1 MSKNINGEK
10 EKLNNLNEIFKSLIE
25 VKEEVAKK
33 MEKLPPQ
40 FNLLENIRNKTSKNS
55 LQKFE
60 TYNSDLLHYLLNIK
74 RENLNFTKL
83 FLEYLQNE
91 KKLKFDFDL
100 NKINYKNIKVDKEYY
115 TTVKIEEEGIEKNGS
130 IDILIHCNINN
141 KETKKSFAIIIE
153 NKINADDQDKQL
165 ERYYKYISKTKG
177 YGNNVYVIYLTPI
190 IKPPREYSFSEKYIK
205 KVGEKFKN
213 ITHGDI
219 GRWLENIL
227 KNKEYNF
234 LHKNNFRLLKSAL
247 IQMVDNEKSISGENE
262 ENNMEEREIKKI
274 LDEKLFKELEAKGEL
289 TESEL
294 DKYFEMFDKA
304 KSLLVKEKITI
315 IIKKYLEF
323 TKEVNKYLNKNIKY
337 EIISN
342 KDIINNM
349 TNENWTKHIYF
360 KINKIEIN
368 IESDYWNKR
377 NNDIEAEYF
386 IAIYK
391 GNKSTKNK
399 LKKLEYNIKNIFSNL
414 KFNDQEDR
422 YVYWVNVDENS
433 PKEIAQAMIDLY
445 ELLKKEIK

>member
-1 MSKNINGEK
+1 MAKSLTKEK
-10 EKLNNLNEIFKSLIE
+10 EKLCHVEEIFQSLIE
-25 VKEEVAKK
+25 VKEEVSKK

-40 FNLLENIRNKTSKNS
+40 FNLLENIRNKNSNNS
-55 LQKFE
+55 LQRFE

-74 RENLNFTKL
+74 RENINFTKL

-115 TTVKIEEEGIEKNGS
+115 TTVKIEEEGIEKNGR

-247 IQMVDNEKSISGENE
+247 IQIIDNEKSISGENE
-262 ENNMEEREIKKI
+262 EDNMKEKRIKQILEDNILKKI
-274 LDEKLFKELEAKGEL
+274 NTKERKIEEEEFQLYINVFSKAKDLLEMERKRAIIEKIIPNYLDFTKKISKYLKNN
-289 TESEL
+289 
-294 DKYFEMFDKA
+294 KYF
-304 KSLLVKEKITI
+304 
-315 IIKKYLEF
+315 
-323 TKEVNKYLNKNIKY
+323 N
-337 EIISN
+337 
-342 KDIINNM
+342 
-349 TNENWTKHIYF
+349 
-360 KINKIEIN
+360 
-368 IESDYWNKR
+368 
-377 NNDIEAEYF
+377 
-386 IAIYK
+386 IYK
-391 GNKSTKNK
+391 
-399 LKKLEYNIKNIFSNL
+399 
-414 KFNDQEDR
+414 
-422 YVYWVNVDENS
+422 
-433 PKEIAQAMIDLY
+433 PKEIIDNLTSGELLHHIDSEYLYLQSDIDFNNKSVSSYCFGVCGLPDINNKIRKSVQNIFNNKFKDNKKDWDFYYKIDINNDKPEEIAKAMIDLY

>member
-1 MSKNINGEK
+1 MAKSLTKEK
-10 EKLNNLNEIFKSLIE
+10 EKLCRVEEIFKSLIE
-25 VKEEVAKK
+25 VKEEVSKK
-33 MEKLPPQ
+33 IEKLPPQ
-40 FNLLENIRNKTSKNS
+40 FNLLENIRNKNSNNS
-55 LQKFE
+55 LQRFE

-74 RENLNFTKL
+74 RENINFTKL

-115 TTVKIEEEGIEKNGS
+115 TTVKIEEEGIEKNGR

-141 KETKKSFAIIIE
+141 KEAKKSFAIIIE

-262 ENNMEEREIKKI
+262 EDNMKEKRIKQILEDNILKKI
-274 LDEKLFKELEAKGEL
+274 NTKERKIEEEELQLYINVFSKAKDLLEMERKRAIIEKIIPNYLDFTKKISKYLKNN
-289 TESEL
+289 
-294 DKYFEMFDKA
+294 KYF
-304 KSLLVKEKITI
+304 
-315 IIKKYLEF
+315 
-323 TKEVNKYLNKNIKY
+323 N
-337 EIISN
+337 
-342 KDIINNM
+342 
-349 TNENWTKHIYF
+349 
-360 KINKIEIN
+360 
-368 IESDYWNKR
+368 
-377 NNDIEAEYF
+377 
-386 IAIYK
+386 IYK
-391 GNKSTKNK
+391 
-399 LKKLEYNIKNIFSNL
+399 
-414 KFNDQEDR
+414 
-422 YVYWVNVDENS
+422 
-433 PKEIAQAMIDLY
+433 PKEIIDNLTSGELLHHIDSEYLYLQSDIDFNNKSVSSYCFGICSIPNINNKIKKEIQKIFNNKFKDKKGWDFYYKIDINNDKPQKIAKAMIDLY

>member
-1 MSKNINGEK
+1 MAKSLTKEK
-10 EKLNNLNEIFKSLIE
+10 EKLCRVEEVFQSLIE
-25 VKEEVAKK
+25 VKEEVPKK
-33 MEKLPPQ
+33 IEKLPPQ
-40 FNLLENIRNKTSKNS
+40 FNLLENIRNKNSNNS
-55 LQKFE
+55 LQRFE

-74 RENLNFTKL
+74 RENINFTKL

-115 TTVKIEEEGIEKNGS
+115 TTVKIEEEGIEKNGR
-130 IDILIHCNINN
+130 IDILIYCNINN

-247 IQMVDNEKSISGENE
+247 IQIIDNEKSISGENE
-262 ENNMEEREIKKI
+262 ENNMEEKEIKKV
-274 LDEKLFKELEAKGEL
+274 LNEKLIKELKNKGEL

-294 DKYFEMFDKA
+294 DKYIEMFDKA
-304 KSLLVKEKITI
+304 KDLLIIEKIKVI
-315 IIKKYLEF
+315 IEF
-323 TKEVNKYLNKNIKY
+323 TKKIANYLSKKGKPYTLLKDKDVIN
-337 EIISN
+337 EILNYGYPHHIE
-342 KDIINNM
+342 ITINNIGILLESHC
-349 TNENWTKHIYF
+349 NKKGSIEYYFGIWKEYENKQTKIIRKKLKNSIQAIFSDF
-360 KINKIEIN
+360 KYRERNP
-368 IESDYWNKR
+368 YWIFISYI
-377 NNDIEAEYF
+377 DIE
-386 IAIYK
+386 K
-391 GNKSTKNK
+391 DKP
-399 LKKLEYNIKNIFSNL
+399 
-414 KFNDQEDR
+414 Q
-422 YVYWVNVDENS
+422 
-433 PKEIAQAMIDLY
+433 EIAEVMIKLY